1 MTTPTPASAGKK
13 AVLAGY
19 PSWSPRQCLLC
30 AGVGVEDR
38 LHDGCADVGL
48 TRHVVL
54 LRR

>member
-13 AVLAGY
+13 GSACRVSKLVATAM
-19 PSWSPRQCLLC
+19 SSR

-38 LHDGCADVGL
+38 LHDGYADVGL
-48 TRHVVL
+48 SRHVVL